1 MLCRRIKGIDA
12 VMSDADSLQ
21 NRGRSL
27 ENAFFSNLDEELL
40 SKLREKLSVD
50 NAVAEFQTATG
61 IKDPNVVAAL
71 HKLGISP
78 STMSAMRVLP
88 LIAVAWADGQADANE
103 IAAVNTIASRHFQH
117 DSAAA
122 GLLKNWLSNR
132 PTEAML
138 DAWEAYAATV
148 FASLSEGESQSLKAA
163 LIEEVNEV
171 ATASGGLLG
180 FGAVSASE
188 EKTIVRIKR
197 ALGVAG

>member
-1 MLCRRIKGIDA
+1 
-12 VMSDADSLQ
+12 MSDADSLQ

-40 SKLREKLSVD
+40 SKLRENLSVD
-50 NAVAEFQTATG
+50 NAVAEFQAATG
-61 IKDPNVVAAL
+61 IKDPKVVAAL

-88 LIAVAWADGQADANE
+88 LIAVAWADGAADANE
-103 IAAVNTIASRHFQH
+103 IAAVNTIAGRHFQH

-122 GLLKNWLSNR
+122 GLLKNWLANR
-132 PTEAML
+132 PTDAML
-138 DAWEAYAATV
+138 DAWEAYAATI
-148 FASLSEGESQSLKAA
+148 FASLSESESQSLKAT

-180 FGAVSASE
+180 FGAVSPSE
-188 EKTIVRIKR
+188 KNLLMRIKHV
-197 ALGVAG
+197 LGVAG